1 MQLVEVEVAKPEA
14 PAMKLVVPAKK
25 LVVPAKKLEVLAKK
39 LEGPVR
45 KLEVQVH
52 CSWRSVLEEE
62 RERLSQEGP
71 RILCR
76 SSRSK

>member
-14 PAMKLVVPAKK
+14 RAMK